1 MMTKYEYLVMLLYE
15 YFYRQQIYRDN
26 DVVQLSNNVQ
36 FRKADPLDHLEMI
49 MAQVRAQV
57 TADIGRDVYKLVAIS
72 KGGRYNG

>member
-1 MMTKYEYLVMLLYE
+1 MKTDYEYLTHLLYE

-57 TADIGRDVYKLVAIS
+57 TADISQDVYRLVAIS
-72 KGGRYNG
+72 KGGRYNR

>member
-1 MMTKYEYLVMLLYE
+1 MSQYDYLVMLLYE

-36 FRKADPLDHLEMI
+36 FRNADPLDHLEMI

-57 TADIGRDVYKLVAIS
+57 TADISQDVYRLVAIS
-72 KGGRYNG
+72 KGGRYNR

>member
-1 MMTKYEYLVMLLYE
+1 MSQYEYLVMLLYE

-57 TADIGRDVYKLVAIS
+57 TTDISQDVYRLVAIS

>member
-1 MMTKYEYLVMLLYE
+1 MMTKYEYLVMLLYV
-15 YFYRQQIYRDN
+15 YFYRQQIFRDN

>member
-1 MMTKYEYLVMLLYE
+1 MSQYEYLVMLLYE

>member
-57 TADIGRDVYKLVAIS
+57 TTDISRDVYKLVAIS